1 MDIVSTLRQVAS
13 SLFVRRKK
21 WIVLTTLGALT
32 LLLPVAY
39 LISREPPRYQ
49 TTATIFLESKAV
61 TPLFEEFSPF
71 RPLSVQLAILQS
83 RALAQSVIEA
93 LPRASVQDL
102 IANPYGRDFRVDIQN
117 WFRRFRGEAPVVE
130 SPEVLALEEL
140 RAARVAFFPM
150 GASGIV
156 QLRAEASNAR
166 VALDIANTYIEV
178 MHARTRSFNVD
189 DAKTTREYL
198 AQQGAQV
205 GEALQTSEKS
215 FQEFTMAKGGI
226 KLPDRVGDIAAR
238 LNQLETTLAE
248 VQANRSMSQTRLTG
262 LRAKLDAMPAPA
274 KSATPTA
281 PPVQTQRLRARLAAF
296 EAQLADARLR
306 FTDEHP
312 RTRLLRQQIADV
324 QRELGDAVKDS
335 TSTDLAGSSVP
346 SEDREAFAEMVAA
359 LDTSVTSLGG
369 QEAALRE
376 QIAGLRKNLTG
387 LSKDELEYRRLSSEV
402 DMNRRIA
409 SLIQEKLGASRVRA
423 SGEMNVVKVIDPA
436 STPVPAFNQRRL
448 KFLGIAF
455 ALSLVL
461 GVAAPGLAE
470 YVNRPLQTEQAIR
483 QSTGLPILA
492 IVPQVESRRPVFT
505 SGERQPLEPSQQ
517 DYVLFVDAFRRLRV
531 ELQMLAEEMPL
542 RRILV
547 ASALPKEGKSTV
559 TYNLALAF
567 GEIGQRVIIA
577 DADFHRPTLHRT
589 AKAKNEKGFTDLLAG
604 TSALPEATAMVSD
617 QVRLAPRG
625 TALSIAARVGLGTKR
640 LTEVLV
646 GMEAEAEYVLIDS
659 SPILLVPDNLYM
671 ASAADGIILVVDSGS
686 TRPRDLLRTKEVLER
701 TGTPIVG
708 VVLNRAPLK
717 RTHYYYKQYVTYY
730 TNNERSS

>member
-1 MDIVSTLRQVAS
+1 MDIVSVLKQIAQ
-13 SLFVRRKK
+13 SLLARRKK
-21 WIVLTTLGALT
+21 WVILTTVTALAM
-32 LLLPVAY
+32 LLPAAY
-39 LISREPPRYQ
+39 LLSKEPPRYR
-49 TTATIFLESKAV
+49 TVATIFLESRAG
-61 TPLFEEFSPF
+61 TSLFQELTPF
-71 RPLSVQLAILQS
+71 RPLAVQLAILQS
-83 RALAQSVIEA
+83 KILAQSVIEA
-93 LPRASVQDL
+93 LPRASVEDL
-102 IANPYGRDFRVDIQN
+102 IANPYSQNYQVAIQN
-117 WFRRFRGEAPVVE
+117 WFRRLRGEQPIVE
-130 SPEVLALEEL
+130 SPAVRAVEEL
-140 RAARVAFFPM
+140 QNARVKFNPQ
-150 GASGIV
+150 GTTGIV
-156 QLRAEASNAR
+156 QVSAEATNPR
-166 VALDIANTYIEV
+166 VALDLANTYVEV
-178 MHARTRSFNVD
+178 MLARTRSFNVD
-189 DAKTTREYL
+189 DAKSTREYL
-198 AQQGAQV
+198 AQQNNQV
-205 GEALQTSEKS
+205 GEALQTSERS
-215 FQEFTMAKGGI
+215 FQEFTLVKGGI
-226 KLPDRVGDIAAR
+226 RVPERVADIATR
-238 LNQLETTLAE
+238 LGQLETTLAE
-248 VQANRSMSQTRLTG
+248 VQANKNISRMRLTA

-274 KSATPTA
+274 VKAAPA
-281 PPVQTQRLRARLAAF
+281 LPPVQTERLRGRLAAF
-296 EAQLADARLR
+296 EAQLADSRLR
-306 FTDEHP
+306 FTDDHP
-312 RTRLLRQQIADV
+312 RVRLLRQQMAEV
-324 QRELGDAVKDS
+324 QRELGDAVKES

-346 SEDREAFAEMVAA
+346 VEDRNAFAEMVAA
-359 LDTSVTSLGG
+359 LDTSVASLAG
-369 QEAALRE
+369 QEAAIRD
-376 QIAGLRKNLTG
+376 QIAGLRKNLSG
-387 LSKDELEYRRLSSEV
+387 LSKDELEYRRLASDVET
-402 DMNRRIA
+402 NRRLA
-409 SLIQEKLGASRVRA
+409 TLIQDRLAATRVREQ
-423 SGEMNVVKVIDPA
+423 GEMRVVKVIDPA
-436 STPVPAFNQRRL
+436 STPVPAANQRRL
-448 KFLGIAF
+448 QFLGLAF
-455 ALSLVL
+455 AMSVVL
-461 GVAAPGLAE
+461 GLVGPGVVE
-470 YVNRPLQTEQAIR
+470 YVNRPLQTEHAIR

-505 SGERQPLEPSQQ
+505 SGERQPQDPSQQ

-604 TSALPEATAMVSD
+604 TSALPEATAMVSE

-646 GMEAEAEYVLIDS
+646 GMEAEAEYILIDS

-730 TNNERSS
+730 TANERSS

>member
-1 MDIVSTLRQVAS
+1 MDIVSTLKQVAE

-21 WIVLTTLGALT
+21 WILLTVIGALAVF
-32 LLLPVAY
+32 LPVAY
-39 LISREPPRYQ
+39 LISREPPRFQ
-49 TTATIFLESKAV
+49 TTATIFLESQAG
-61 TPLFEEFSPF
+61 TPLFAEFSPY

-102 IANPYGRDFRVDIQN
+102 IANPYGHDYRVDIQN
-117 WFRRFRGEAPVVE
+117 WFRRLRGETPVVD
-130 SPEVLALEEL
+130 SPEVRALEEL
-140 RAARVAFFPM
+140 RAARVAFFPQ
-150 GASGIV
+150 GPSGIV
-156 QLRAEASNAR
+156 TIRAEASNAR

-178 MHARTRSFNVD
+178 LLARTRSFNVD
-189 DAKTTREYL
+189 DAKSTREYL
-198 AQQGAQV
+198 SQQGAQV

-226 KLPDRVGDIAAR
+226 KVPDRVSDVAAR

-248 VQANRSMSQTRLTG
+248 VQANRSMSQARLTG
-262 LRAKLDAMPAPA
+262 LRTKLDAMPAPA
-274 KSATPTA
+274 KKENTA
-281 PPVQTQRLRARLAAF
+281 PAPQTQRLRARLAAF
-296 EAQLADARLR
+296 EGQLAEAKIR
-306 FTDEHP
+306 FTDDHP
-312 RTRLLRQQIADV
+312 RVRLLRLQIADV

-335 TSTDLAGSSVP
+335 TVSDLASSAVP

-359 LDTSVTSLGG
+359 LDTSVASLSG

-402 DMNRRIA
+402 DMNRRLA
-409 SLIQEKLGASRVRA
+409 SVIQEKLGASRIRA
-423 SGEMNVVKVIDPA
+423 TGEMNVVKVIDPA
-436 STPVPAFNQRRL
+436 STPWPAVNQKRL

-455 ALSLVL
+455 AFALAL
-461 GVAAPGLAE
+461 GVAGPGLVE
-470 YVNRPLQTEQAIR
+470 YVNRPLQSEQAIR

-492 IVPQVESRRPVFT
+492 IVPQVESRRPVFN
-505 SGERQPLEPSQQ
+505 SAERQPQDPHQQ
-517 DYVLFVDAFRRLRV
+517 DYVLFIDAFRRLRV
-531 ELQMLAEEMPL
+531 ELQMLSEEMPL

-547 ASALPKEGKSTV
+547 ASSLPGEGKSTV

-589 AKAKNEKGFTDLLAG
+589 AKARNEKGLTDLLAG
-604 TSALPEATAMVSD
+604 TSGLPEAMTTVSE

-625 TALSIAARVGLGTKR
+625 TALSVPARVGLGTKR

-646 GMEAEAEYVLIDS
+646 SMEAESEYVLIDS

-671 ASAADGIILVVDSGS
+671 ASAADGILLVVDSSS

-717 RTHYYYKQYVTYY
+717 RTHYYYKQYMTYY
-730 TNNERSS
+730 KA

>member
-1 MDIVSTLRQVAS
+1 MDIVSTLKQVAQ

-21 WIVLTTLGALT
+21 WIVLTVLGALVIT
-32 LLLPVAY
+32 MPAAY
-39 LISREPPRYQ
+39 VISQEPPRYQ
-49 TTATIFLESKAV
+49 TTATIFLESKPV
-61 TPLFEEFSPF
+61 SSLFEEFSPY
-71 RPLSVQLAILQS
+71 RPLSVQMAILQS

-102 IANPYGRDFRVDIQN
+102 IANPYGHDYRVDVQN
-117 WFRRFRGEAPVVE
+117 WFRRLRGEAPVVE
-130 SPEVLALEEL
+130 SPEVRALNEL
-140 RAARVAFFPM
+140 RAARVAFWPQ
-150 GASGIV
+150 GPTGIV
-156 QLRAEASNAR
+156 QLRAEASNPR

-178 MHARTRSFNVD
+178 LLARTRSFNVD
-189 DAKTTREYL
+189 DAKSTREYL

-205 GEALQTSEKS
+205 GEALQNSEKT

-226 KLPDRVGDIAAR
+226 KLPDRVGDVAVR

-248 VQANRSMSQTRLTG
+248 VQANRSMSQNRLAN
-262 LRAKLDAMPAPA
+262 LRAKLDAMPAPP
-274 KSATPTA
+274 KRETTA
-281 PPVQTQRLRARLAAF
+281 PAPQTQRLRARLAGF
-296 EAQLADARLR
+296 EAQLADARIR
-306 FTDEHP
+306 YTDDHP
-312 RTRLLRQQIADV
+312 RVRLLRMQIAEV

-335 TSTDLAGSSVP
+335 TSTDLASSSVP

-359 LDTSVTSLGG
+359 LDTSVASLSG
-369 QEAALRE
+369 QEAALKE

-402 DMNRRIA
+402 DMNRRLAGI
-409 SLIQEKLGASRVRA
+409 IGEKLGASRIRSA
-423 SGEMNVVKVIDPA
+423 GEMNVIKIIDPA
-436 STPVPAFNQRRL
+436 STPVPAINQKRL

-455 ALSLVL
+455 ALALAV
-461 GVAAPGLAE
+461 GVAGPGLVE

-483 QSTGLPILA
+483 QSTGLSILA
-492 IVPQVESRRPVFT
+492 IVPQVESRRPVFN
-505 SGERQPLEPSQQ
+505 SGERQPQDPHQQ
-517 DYVLFVDAFRRLRV
+517 DYVLFIDAFRRLRV
-531 ELQMLAEEMPL
+531 ELQMLGEDMPL

-547 ASALPKEGKSTV
+547 ASALPGEGKSTV

-604 TSALPEATAMVSD
+604 TTALPEAMTTVSE

-625 TALSIAARVGLGTKR
+625 TALSIPARVGLGTKR

-659 SPILLVPDNLYM
+659 SPILLVPDNLYI
-671 ASAADGIILVVDSGS
+671 ASAADAVLLVVDSAS

-717 RTHYYYKQYVTYY
+717 RTHYYYKQYMTYY
-730 TNNERSS
+730 KA

>member
-1 MDIVSTLRQVAS
+1 MDIVSTLKQVAL

-21 WIVLTTLGALT
+21 WIALTVAGALV
-32 LLLPVAY
+32 LFLPLAY

-61 TPLFEEFSPF
+61 SPLFEEFSPY
-71 RPLSVQLAILQS
+71 RPLSVQFAILQS

-102 IANPYGRDFRVDIQN
+102 IANPYGHDYRVDVQN
-117 WFRRFRGEAPVVE
+117 WFRRLRGEPPVVD
-130 SPEVLALEEL
+130 SPEVRALEEL
-140 RAARVAFFPM
+140 RAARVAFFPQ
-150 GASGIV
+150 GGSGIV
-156 QLRAEASNAR
+156 QIRAEASNPR

-178 MHARTRSFNVD
+178 LLARTRSFNVD
-189 DAKTTREYL
+189 DAKSTRDYL
-198 AQQGAQV
+198 QQQGAQV
-205 GEALQTSEKS
+205 TEALQSSEKS

-238 LNQLETTLAE
+238 LNQLETALAE
-248 VQANRSMSQTRLTG
+248 VQANRAMSQTRLTG
-262 LRAKLDAMPAPA
+262 LRAKFDAMPAPV
-274 KSATPTA
+274 KKETA
-281 PPVQTQRLRARLAAF
+281 APAPQTQRLRARLAGF
-296 EAQLADARLR
+296 ESQLADAKIRY
-306 FTDEHP
+306 TDDHP
-312 RTRLLRQQIADV
+312 RVRLLRLQIAEV

-335 TSTDLAGSSVP
+335 TSADLASSSVP

-359 LDTSVTSLGG
+359 LDTSVTSLSG

-376 QIAGLRKNLTG
+376 QIAGLRKNLSG

-402 DMNRRIA
+402 DMNRRLA
-409 SLIQEKLGASRVRA
+409 SVLQEKLGASRIRS

-436 STPVPAFNQRRL
+436 STPVPAINQKRL
-448 KFLGIAF
+448 KFLGIAL
-455 ALSLVL
+455 ALAMVL
-461 GVAAPGLAE
+461 GVAGPGLVE

-492 IVPQVESRRPVFT
+492 IVPQVESRRPVFN
-505 SGERQPLEPSQQ
+505 SGERQPQDPQQQ

-531 ELQMLAEEMPL
+531 ELQMLSEDMPL

-547 ASALPKEGKSTV
+547 ASALPGEGKSTV

-589 AKAKNEKGFTDLLAG
+589 AKARNEKGFTDLLAG
-604 TSALPEATAMVSD
+604 TSALPEAMTPVSE

-625 TALSIAARVGLGTKR
+625 TALSIPARVGLGTKR

-671 ASAADGIILVVDSGS
+671 ASAADAILLVVDSGS

-717 RTHYYYKQYVTYY
+717 RTHYYYKQYMTYY
-730 TNNERSS
+730 KA

>member
-1 MDIVSTLRQVAS
+1 MDIVSTLKQVAE

-21 WIVLTTLGALT
+21 WILLTVIGALAVF
-32 LLLPVAY
+32 LPVAY
-39 LISREPPRYQ
+39 LISREPPRFQ
-49 TTATIFLESKAV
+49 TTATIFLESQAG
-61 TPLFEEFSPF
+61 TPLFAEFSPY

-102 IANPYGRDFRVDIQN
+102 IANPYGHDYRVDIQN
-117 WFRRFRGEAPVVE
+117 WFRRLRGETPVVD
-130 SPEVLALEEL
+130 SPEVRALEEL
-140 RAARVAFFPM
+140 RAARVAFFPQ
-150 GASGIV
+150 GPSGIV
-156 QLRAEASNAR
+156 QIRAEASNAR

-178 MHARTRSFNVD
+178 LLARTRSFNVD
-189 DAKTTREYL
+189 DAKSTREYL
-198 AQQGAQV
+198 SQQGAQV

-226 KLPDRVGDIAAR
+226 KVPDRVSDVAAR

-248 VQANRSMSQTRLTG
+248 VQANRSMSQARLTG
-262 LRAKLDAMPAPA
+262 LRTKLDAMPAPA
-274 KSATPTA
+274 KKENTA
-281 PPVQTQRLRARLAAF
+281 PAPQTQRLRARLAAF
-296 EAQLADARLR
+296 EGQLAEAKIR
-306 FTDEHP
+306 FTDDHP
-312 RTRLLRQQIADV
+312 RVRLLRLQIAEV

-335 TSTDLAGSSVP
+335 TSADLASSSVP

-359 LDTSVTSLGG
+359 LDTSVASLSG
-369 QEAALRE
+369 QEVALRE

-402 DMNRRIA
+402 DMNRRLA
-409 SLIQEKLGASRVRA
+409 SVIQEKLGASRIRA
-423 SGEMNVVKVIDPA
+423 TGEMNVVKVIDPA
-436 STPVPAFNQRRL
+436 STPVPAVNQKRL

-455 ALSLVL
+455 AFALAL
-461 GVAAPGLAE
+461 GVAGPGLVE
-470 YVNRPLQTEQAIR
+470 YVNRPLQSEQAIR

-492 IVPQVESRRPVFT
+492 IVPQVESRRPVFN
-505 SGERQPLEPSQQ
+505 SAERQPQDPHQQ
-517 DYVLFVDAFRRLRV
+517 DYVLFIDAFRRLRV
-531 ELQMLAEEMPL
+531 ELQMLSEEMPL

-547 ASALPKEGKSTV
+547 ASSLPGEGKSTV

-589 AKAKNEKGFTDLLAG
+589 AKARNEKGLTDLLAG
-604 TSALPEATAMVSD
+604 TSGLPEAMTTVSE

-625 TALSIAARVGLGTKR
+625 TALSIPARVGLGTKR

-646 GMEAEAEYVLIDS
+646 SMEAESEYVLIDS

-671 ASAADGIILVVDSGS
+671 ASAADGILLVVDSSS

-717 RTHYYYKQYVTYY
+717 RTHYYYKQYMTYY
-730 TNNERSS
+730 KA

>member
-1 MDIVSTLRQVAS
+1 MDIVSTLKQVAE

-21 WIVLTTLGALT
+21 WILLTVIGALAV
-32 LLLPVAY
+32 LLPVAY

-49 TTATIFLESKAV
+49 TTAIIFLESQAG
-61 TPLFEEFSPF
+61 TPLFAEFSPF

-102 IANPYGRDFRVDIQN
+102 IANPYGHDYRVDIQN
-117 WFRRFRGEAPVVE
+117 WFRRFRGEPPIVD
-130 SPEVLALEEL
+130 SPEVRALEEL
-140 RAARVAFFPM
+140 RAARVAFYPQ
-150 GASGIV
+150 GPSGIV
-156 QLRAEASNAR
+156 QIRAEASNAR

-178 MHARTRSFNVD
+178 LLARTRSFNVD
-189 DAKTTREYL
+189 DAKSTREYL
-198 AQQGAQV
+198 SQQGAQV

-215 FQEFTMAKGGI
+215 FQEFTLAKGGI
-226 KLPDRVGDIAAR
+226 KVPDRVSDVAGR
-238 LNQLETTLAE
+238 MNQLETTLAE
-248 VQANRSMSQTRLTG
+248 VQANRSMSQARLTG

-274 KSATPTA
+274 KKENTA
-281 PPVQTQRLRARLAAF
+281 PAPQTQRLRARLAAF
-296 EAQLADARLR
+296 EGQLAEAKMR
-306 FTDEHP
+306 FTDDHP
-312 RTRLLRQQIADV
+312 RVRLIRIQIADV

-335 TSTDLAGSSVP
+335 TSADLASSSVP

-359 LDTSVTSLGG
+359 LDTSVASLSG

-402 DMNRRIA
+402 DMNRRLA
-409 SLIQEKLGASRVRA
+409 SVIQEKLGASRIRA

-436 STPVPAFNQRRL
+436 STPVPAVNQKRL

-455 ALSLVL
+455 ALALAL
-461 GVAAPGLAE
+461 GVAGPGLVE
-470 YVNRPLQTEQAIR
+470 YVNRPLQSEQAIR

-492 IVPQVESRRPVFT
+492 IVPQVESRRPVFN
-505 SGERQPLEPSQQ
+505 SGERQPQDPHQQ

-547 ASALPKEGKSTV
+547 ASSLPGEGKSTV

-589 AKAKNEKGFTDLLAG
+589 TKARNEKGLTDLLAG
-604 TSALPEATAMVSD
+604 TSALPEAMTTVSE

-625 TALSIAARVGLGTKR
+625 TALSIPARVGLGTKR

-646 GMEAEAEYVLIDS
+646 SMEAESEYVLIDS

-671 ASAADGIILVVDSGS
+671 ASAADAILLVVDSSS

-717 RTHYYYKQYVTYY
+717 RTHYYYKQYMTYY
-730 TNNERSS
+730 KA

>member
-1 MDIVSTLRQVAS
+1 MDIVSTLKQVAL

-21 WIVLTTLGALT
+21 WIALTVAGALV
-32 LLLPVAY
+32 LFLPVAY

-49 TTATIFLESKAV
+49 TTATIFLESKAPS
-61 TPLFEEFSPF
+61 PLFEDLSPY
-71 RPLSVQLAILQS
+71 RPLAVQLAILQS
-83 RALAQSVIEA
+83 RGLAQSVMEA

-102 IANPYGRDFRVDIQN
+102 IANPYGHDYQVDILN
-117 WFRRFRGEAPVVE
+117 WIRRLRGEAPVVD
-130 SPEVLALEEL
+130 SPEVRALEEL
-140 RAARVAFFPM
+140 RVARVAFFPQ

-156 QLRAEASNAR
+156 QIRAEASNPR

-178 MHARTRSFNVD
+178 LLARTRSFNVD
-189 DAKTTREYL
+189 DAKSTRDYIQ
-198 AQQGAQV
+198 QQGAQV
-205 GEALQTSEKS
+205 TEALQASEKN

-248 VQANRSMSQTRLTG
+248 VQANRAMSQARLTG
-262 LRAKLDAMPAPA
+262 LRAKLDAMPAPVKKEA
-274 KSATPTA
+274 SAA
-281 PPVQTQRLRARLAAF
+281 PAPQTQRLRARLAAF
-296 EAQLADARLR
+296 ETQLAEAKIRY
-306 FTDEHP
+306 TDDHP
-312 RTRLLRQQIADV
+312 RVRLLRQQIAEV
-324 QRELGDAVKDS
+324 QRDLGDAVKDS
-335 TSTDLAGSSVP
+335 TSADLASSSVP

-359 LDTSVTSLGG
+359 LDTSVTSLSG
-369 QEAALRE
+369 QEAALKE
-376 QIAGLRKNLTG
+376 QIAGLRKNLSG

-402 DMNRRIA
+402 DMNRKLA
-409 SLIQEKLGASRVRA
+409 SVLQEKLGASRIRS

-436 STPVPAFNQRRL
+436 STPVPAVNQKRL
-448 KFLGIAF
+448 KLLGIAL
-455 ALSLVL
+455 AVAMVL
-461 GVAAPGLAE
+461 GVAGPGLVE

-492 IVPQVESRRPVFT
+492 IVPQVESRRPVFN
-505 SGERQPLEPSQQ
+505 SGERQPQDPQQQ

-531 ELQMLAEEMPL
+531 ELQMLSEDMPL

-547 ASALPKEGKSTV
+547 ASALPGEGKSTV

-589 AKAKNEKGFTDLLAG
+589 AKARNEKGFTDLLAG
-604 TSALPEATAMVSD
+604 TSALPEAMTSVSE

-625 TALSIAARVGLGTKR
+625 TALNVPARVGLGTKR

-646 GMEAEAEYVLIDS
+646 GMEEEAEYVLIDS

-671 ASAADGIILVVDSGS
+671 ASAADAILLVVDSGS

-708 VVLNRAPLK
+708 VVINRAPLK
-717 RTHYYYKQYVTYY
+717 RTHYYYKQYMTYY
-730 TNNERSS
+730 KA

>member
-1 MDIVSTLRQVAS
+1 MDIVSTLKQVAE

-21 WIVLTTLGALT
+21 WILLTVIGALAV
-32 LLLPVAY
+32 LLPVAY

-49 TTATIFLESKAV
+49 TTAIIFLESQAG
-61 TPLFEEFSPF
+61 TPLFAEFSPF

-102 IANPYGRDFRVDIQN
+102 IANPYGHDYRVDIQN
-117 WFRRFRGEAPVVE
+117 WFRRFRGEPPLVD
-130 SPEVLALEEL
+130 SPEVRALEEL
-140 RAARVAFFPM
+140 RAARVAFFPQ
-150 GASGIV
+150 GPSGIV
-156 QLRAEASNAR
+156 QIRAEASNAR

-178 MHARTRSFNVD
+178 LLARTRSFNVD
-189 DAKTTREYL
+189 DAKSTREYL
-198 AQQGAQV
+198 SQQGAQV

-215 FQEFTMAKGGI
+215 FQEFTLAKGGI
-226 KLPDRVGDIAAR
+226 KVPDRVSDVAAR
-238 LNQLETTLAE
+238 MNQLETTLAE
-248 VQANRSMSQTRLTG
+248 VQANRSMSQNRLSG
-262 LRAKLDAMPAPA
+262 LRTKLDAMPAPA
-274 KSATPTA
+274 KKENTA
-281 PPVQTQRLRARLAAF
+281 PAPQTQRLRARLAAF
-296 EAQLADARLR
+296 EGQLAEAKMR
-306 FTDEHP
+306 FTDDHP
-312 RTRLLRQQIADV
+312 RVRLLRIQMADV

-335 TSTDLAGSSVP
+335 TSADLASSSVP

-359 LDTSVTSLGG
+359 LDTSVASLSG

-402 DMNRRIA
+402 DMNRRLA
-409 SLIQEKLGASRVRA
+409 SVIQEKLGASRIRA

-436 STPVPAFNQRRL
+436 STPVPAVNQKRL

-455 ALSLVL
+455 AFALAL
-461 GVAAPGLAE
+461 GVAGPGLVE

-492 IVPQVESRRPVFT
+492 IVPQVESRRPVFN
-505 SGERQPLEPSQQ
+505 SAERQPQDPHQQ

-547 ASALPKEGKSTV
+547 ASSLPGEGKSTV

-589 AKAKNEKGFTDLLAG
+589 TKARNEKGLTDLLAG
-604 TSALPEATAMVSD
+604 TSALPEAMTTVSE

-625 TALSIAARVGLGTKR
+625 TALSIPARVGLGTKR

-646 GMEAEAEYVLIDS
+646 SMEAESEYVLIDS

-671 ASAADGIILVVDSGS
+671 ASAADAILLVVDSSS

-717 RTHYYYKQYVTYY
+717 RTHYYYKQYMTYY
-730 TNNERSS
+730 KA

>member
-1 MDIVSTLRQVAS
+1 MDIVSTLKQVAE

-21 WIVLTTLGALT
+21 WILLTVIGALAVF
-32 LLLPVAY
+32 LPVAY
-39 LISREPPRYQ
+39 LISREPPRFQ
-49 TTATIFLESKAV
+49 TTATIFLESQAG
-61 TPLFEEFSPF
+61 TPLFAEFSPY

-102 IANPYGRDFRVDIQN
+102 IANPYGHDYRVDIQN
-117 WFRRFRGEAPVVE
+117 WFRRLRGETPVVD
-130 SPEVLALEEL
+130 SPEVRALEEL
-140 RAARVAFFPM
+140 RAARVAFFPQ
-150 GASGIV
+150 GPSGIV
-156 QLRAEASNAR
+156 WIRAEASNAR

-178 MHARTRSFNVD
+178 LLARTRSFNVD
-189 DAKTTREYL
+189 DAKSTREYL
-198 AQQGAQV
+198 SQQGAQV

-226 KLPDRVGDIAAR
+226 KVPDRVSDVAAR

-248 VQANRSMSQTRLTG
+248 VQANRSMSQARLTG
-262 LRAKLDAMPAPA
+262 LRTKLDAMPAPA
-274 KSATPTA
+274 KKENTA
-281 PPVQTQRLRARLAAF
+281 PAPQTQRLRARLAAF
-296 EAQLADARLR
+296 EGQLAEAKIR
-306 FTDEHP
+306 FTDDHP
-312 RTRLLRQQIADV
+312 RVRLLRLQIAEV

-335 TSTDLAGSSVP
+335 TSADLASSSVP

-359 LDTSVTSLGG
+359 LDTSVASLSG

-402 DMNRRIA
+402 DMNRRLA
-409 SLIQEKLGASRVRA
+409 SVIQEKLGASRIRA
-423 SGEMNVVKVIDPA
+423 TGEMNVVKVIDPA
-436 STPVPAFNQRRL
+436 STPVPAVNQKRL

-455 ALSLVL
+455 AFALAL
-461 GVAAPGLAE
+461 GVAGPGLVE
-470 YVNRPLQTEQAIR
+470 YVNRPLQSEQAIR

-492 IVPQVESRRPVFT
+492 IIPQVESRRPVFN
-505 SGERQPLEPSQQ
+505 SAERQPQDPHQQ
-517 DYVLFVDAFRRLRV
+517 DYVLFIDAFRRLRV
-531 ELQMLAEEMPL
+531 ELQMLSEEMPL

-547 ASALPKEGKSTV
+547 ASSLPGEGKSTV

-589 AKAKNEKGFTDLLAG
+589 AKARNEKGLTDLLAG
-604 TSALPEATAMVSD
+604 TSGLPEAMTTVSE

-625 TALSIAARVGLGTKR
+625 TALSIPARVGLGTKR

-646 GMEAEAEYVLIDS
+646 SMEAESEYVLIDS

-671 ASAADGIILVVDSGS
+671 ASAADGILLVVDSSS

-717 RTHYYYKQYVTYY
+717 RTHYYYKQYMTYY
-730 TNNERSS
+730 KA

>member
-1 MDIVSTLRQVAS
+1 MDIVSALKQIAL

-49 TTATIFLESKAV
+49 TTATIFLESKAS

-83 RALAQSVIEA
+83 RVLAQSVIEA

-102 IANPYGRDFRVDIQN
+102 ILNPYGQDYRADVQN
-117 WFRRFRGEAPVVE
+117 WFRRWRGEAPLVD
-130 SPEVLALEEL
+130 SPEVRALEEL
-140 RAARVAFFPM
+140 RAARVAFFPQ
-150 GASGIV
+150 GVSGIV
-156 QLRAEASNAR
+156 QLRADASNPR

-178 MHARTRSFNVD
+178 LIARTRSFNVD
-189 DAKTTREYL
+189 DAKVTREYL

-205 GEALQTSEKS
+205 SEALQTSEKT
-215 FQEFTMAKGGI
+215 FQEFTMNKGGI

-274 KSATPTA
+274 KSTNTA
-281 PPVQTQRLRARLAAF
+281 PAPQTQRLRARLAALESQLV
-296 EAQLADARLR
+296 EAKIR
-306 FTDEHP
+306 FTDDHP
-312 RTRLLRQQIADV
+312 RVRLLRMQLADV

-359 LDTSVTSLGG
+359 LDSSVASLSG

-376 QIAGLRKNLTG
+376 QTTNLRKNLTG
-387 LSKDELEYRRLSSEV
+387 LSKDELEYRRLSSDV
-402 DMNRRIA
+402 DTNRRIA
-409 SLIQEKLGASRVRA
+409 TLIHEKLGASRIRA
-423 SGEMNVVKVIDPA
+423 SGEMNVVKVIDPPG
-436 STPVPAFNQRRL
+436 TPSPAMNQKRL
-448 KFLGIAF
+448 KFLGL
-455 ALSLVL
+455 ALALALVL
-461 GVAAPGLAE
+461 GVAGPGLAE

-483 QSTGLPILA
+483 LSTGLPILA

-505 SGERQPLEPSQQ
+505 SGERQPQDPSQQ

-589 AKAKNEKGFTDLLAG
+589 AKAKSEKGFTDLLAG
-604 TSALPEATAMVSD
+604 TSALPEATAMVSE

-646 GMEAEAEYVLIDS
+646 GMEAEAEYILIDS

-717 RTHYYYKQYVTYY
+717 RTHYYYKQYMTYY
-730 TNNERSS
+730 TANERSS

>member
-1 MDIVSTLRQVAS
+1 MDIVSTLKQVAE

-21 WIVLTTLGALT
+21 WILLTVIGALAV
-32 LLLPVAY
+32 LLPVAY
-39 LISREPPRYQ
+39 LISREPPRFQ
-49 TTATIFLESKAV
+49 TTATIFLESQAG
-61 TPLFEEFSPF
+61 TPLFAEFSPF

-102 IANPYGRDFRVDIQN
+102 IANPYGHDYRVDIQN
-117 WFRRFRGEAPVVE
+117 WFRRFRGEAPVVD
-130 SPEVLALEEL
+130 SPEVRALEEL
-140 RAARVAFFPM
+140 RAARVAFFPQ
-150 GASGIV
+150 GPSGIV
-156 QLRAEASNAR
+156 QIRAEASNAR

-178 MHARTRSFNVD
+178 LLARTRSFNVD
-189 DAKTTREYL
+189 DAKSTREYL
-198 AQQGAQV
+198 SQQGAQV

-215 FQEFTMAKGGI
+215 FQEFTLAKGGI
-226 KLPDRVGDIAAR
+226 KVPDRVSDVAAR
-238 LNQLETTLAE
+238 MNQLETTLAE
-248 VQANRSMSQTRLTG
+248 VQANRSMSQNRLTG

-274 KSATPTA
+274 KKENTA
-281 PPVQTQRLRARLAAF
+281 PAPQTQRLRARLAAF
-296 EAQLADARLR
+296 EGQLAEAKMR
-306 FTDEHP
+306 FTDDHP
-312 RTRLLRQQIADV
+312 RVRLLRIQIADV

-335 TSTDLAGSSVP
+335 TSADLASSSVP

-359 LDTSVTSLGG
+359 LDTSVTSLSG

-376 QIAGLRKNLTG
+376 QIASLRKNLTG

-402 DMNRRIA
+402 DMNRRLA
-409 SLIQEKLGASRVRA
+409 SVIQEKLGASRIRA

-436 STPVPAFNQRRL
+436 STPFPAVNQKRL

-455 ALSLVL
+455 AFALAL
-461 GVAAPGLAE
+461 GVAGPGLVE

-492 IVPQVESRRPVFT
+492 IVPQVDSRRPVFN
-505 SGERQPLEPSQQ
+505 SGERQPQDPHQQ

-547 ASALPKEGKSTV
+547 ASSLPGEGKSTI

-589 AKAKNEKGFTDLLAG
+589 TKARNEKGLTDLLAG
-604 TSALPEATAMVSD
+604 TSALPEAMTTVSE

-625 TALSIAARVGLGTKR
+625 TALSIPARVGLGTKR

-646 GMEAEAEYVLIDS
+646 SMEAESEYVLIDS

-671 ASAADGIILVVDSGS
+671 ASAADAILLVVDSSS

-717 RTHYYYKQYVTYY
+717 RTHYYYKQYMTYY
-730 TNNERSS
+730 KA

>member
-1 MDIVSTLRQVAS
+1 MDIVSTLKQVAL

-21 WIVLTTLGALT
+21 WIAITVAAALVLF
-32 LLLPVAY
+32 LPVAY

-49 TTATIFLESKAV
+49 TTATIFLESKAGS
-61 TPLFEEFSPF
+61 PLFEEFSPY

-102 IANPYGRDFRVDIQN
+102 IANPYSHDYRVDVQN
-117 WFRRFRGEAPVVE
+117 WFRRLRGEPPVVD
-130 SPEVLALEEL
+130 SPEVRALDEL
-140 RAARVAFFPM
+140 RAARVAFFPQ
-150 GASGIV
+150 GGSGIV
-156 QLRAEASNAR
+156 WIRADASNPR

-178 MHARTRSFNVD
+178 LLARTRSFNVD
-189 DAKTTREYL
+189 DAKSTRDYL
-198 AQQGAQV
+198 QQQGTQV
-205 GEALQTSEKS
+205 TEALQSSEKS

-226 KLPDRVGDIAAR
+226 KVPDRVGDIAAR
-238 LNQLETTLAE
+238 LNQIETTLAE
-248 VQANRSMSQTRLTG
+248 VQANRAMSQTRLTA
-262 LRAKLDAMPAPA
+262 LRAKLDAMPAPP
-274 KSATPTA
+274 KKETSAPA
-281 PPVQTQRLRARLAAF
+281 PQTQRLRARLAGF
-296 EAQLADARLR
+296 EAQLAEARIR
-306 FTDEHP
+306 YTDDHP
-312 RTRLLRQQIADV
+312 RIRLLRLQIAEV

-335 TSTDLAGSSVP
+335 TSADLASSSVP

-359 LDTSVTSLGG
+359 LDTSVASLSG

-376 QIAGLRKNLTG
+376 QAAGLKKNLSG

-402 DMNRRIA
+402 DMNRRLA
-409 SLIQEKLGASRVRA
+409 SIIQEKLGASRIRS

-436 STPVPAFNQRRL
+436 STPVPAINQKRL
-448 KFLGIAF
+448 KFLGL
-455 ALSLVL
+455 ALALAMVI
-461 GVAAPGLAE
+461 GVVGPGLVE

-492 IVPQVESRRPVFT
+492 IVPQVESRRPVFN
-505 SGERQPLEPSQQ
+505 SGERQPQDPQQQ

-531 ELQMLAEEMPL
+531 ELQMLSEDMPL

-547 ASALPKEGKSTV
+547 ASALPGEGKSTV

-589 AKAKNEKGFTDLLAG
+589 AKARNEKGFTDLLAG
-604 TSALPEATAMVSD
+604 TSALPEAMTAVSD

-625 TALSIAARVGLGTKR
+625 TALNIPARVGLGTKR

-671 ASAADGIILVVDSGS
+671 ASAADAILLVVDSGS

-717 RTHYYYKQYVTYY
+717 RTHYYYKQYMTYY
-730 TNNERSS
+730 KA

>member
-1 MDIVSTLRQVAS
+1 MDIVSTLKQVAE

-21 WIVLTTLGALT
+21 WILLTVIGALAV
-32 LLLPVAY
+32 LLPVAY
-39 LISREPPRYQ
+39 LISREPPRFQ
-49 TTATIFLESKAV
+49 TTATIFLESQAG
-61 TPLFEEFSPF
+61 TPLFAEFSPF

-102 IANPYGRDFRVDIQN
+102 IANPYGHDYRVDIQN
-117 WFRRFRGEAPVVE
+117 WFRRFRGEAPVVD
-130 SPEVLALEEL
+130 SPEVRALEEL
-140 RAARVAFFPM
+140 RAARVAFFPQ
-150 GASGIV
+150 GPTGIV
-156 QLRAEASNAR
+156 QIRAEASNAR

-178 MHARTRSFNVD
+178 LLARTRSFNVD
-189 DAKTTREYL
+189 DAKSTREYL
-198 AQQGAQV
+198 SQQGAQV

-215 FQEFTMAKGGI
+215 FQEFTLAKGGI
-226 KLPDRVGDIAAR
+226 KVPDRVSDVAAR
-238 LNQLETTLAE
+238 MNQLETTLAE
-248 VQANRSMSQTRLTG
+248 VQANRSMSQNRLTG

-274 KSATPTA
+274 KKENTA
-281 PPVQTQRLRARLAAF
+281 PAPQTQRLRARLAAF
-296 EAQLADARLR
+296 EGQLAEAKMR
-306 FTDEHP
+306 FTDDHP
-312 RTRLLRQQIADV
+312 RVRLLRIQIADV

-335 TSTDLAGSSVP
+335 TSADLASSSVP

-359 LDTSVTSLGG
+359 LDTSVTSLSG

-376 QIAGLRKNLTG
+376 QIASLRKNLTG

-402 DMNRRIA
+402 DMNRRLA
-409 SLIQEKLGASRVRA
+409 SVIQEKLGASRIRA

-436 STPVPAFNQRRL
+436 STPFPAVNQKRL

-455 ALSLVL
+455 AFALAL
-461 GVAAPGLAE
+461 GVAGPGLVE

-492 IVPQVESRRPVFT
+492 IVPQVDSRRPVFN
-505 SGERQPLEPSQQ
+505 SGERQPQDPHQQ

-547 ASALPKEGKSTV
+547 ASSLPGEGKSTI

-589 AKAKNEKGFTDLLAG
+589 TKARNEKGLTDLLAG
-604 TSALPEATAMVSD
+604 TSALPEAMTTVSE

-625 TALSIAARVGLGTKR
+625 TALSIPARVGLGTKR

-646 GMEAEAEYVLIDS
+646 SMEAESEYVLIDS

-671 ASAADGIILVVDSGS
+671 ASAADAILLVVDSSS

-717 RTHYYYKQYVTYY
+717 RTHYYYKQYMTYY
-730 TNNERSS
+730 KA

>member
-1 MDIVSTLRQVAS
+1 MDIVSTLKQVAE

-21 WIVLTTLGALT
+21 WILLTVIGALAV
-32 LLLPVAY
+32 LLPVAY

-49 TTATIFLESKAV
+49 TTAIIFLESQAG
-61 TPLFEEFSPF
+61 TPLFAEFSPF

-102 IANPYGRDFRVDIQN
+102 IANPYGHDYRVDIQN
-117 WFRRFRGEAPVVE
+117 WFRRFRGEPPIVD
-130 SPEVLALEEL
+130 SPEVRALEEL
-140 RAARVAFFPM
+140 RAARVAFFPQ
-150 GASGIV
+150 GPSGIV
-156 QLRAEASNAR
+156 QIRAEASNAR

-178 MHARTRSFNVD
+178 LLARTRSFNVD
-189 DAKTTREYL
+189 DAKSTREYL
-198 AQQGAQV
+198 SQQGAQV

-215 FQEFTMAKGGI
+215 FQEFTLAKGGI
-226 KLPDRVGDIAAR
+226 KVPDRVSDVAGR
-238 LNQLETTLAE
+238 MNQLETTLAE
-248 VQANRSMSQTRLTG
+248 VQANRSMSQNRLTG

-274 KSATPTA
+274 KKENTA
-281 PPVQTQRLRARLAAF
+281 PAPQTQRLRARLAGF
-296 EAQLADARLR
+296 EGQLAEAKMR
-306 FTDEHP
+306 FTDDHP
-312 RTRLLRQQIADV
+312 RVRLLRMQIADV

-335 TSTDLAGSSVP
+335 TAADLASSSVP

-359 LDTSVTSLGG
+359 LDTSVASLSG

-376 QIAGLRKNLTG
+376 QVAGLRKNLTG

-402 DMNRRIA
+402 DMNRRLA
-409 SLIQEKLGASRVRA
+409 SVIQEKLGASRIRA

-436 STPVPAFNQRRL
+436 STPVPAVNQKRL

-455 ALSLVL
+455 AFALAL
-461 GVAAPGLAE
+461 GVAGPGLVE
-470 YVNRPLQTEQAIR
+470 YVNRPLQSEQAIR

-492 IVPQVESRRPVFT
+492 IVPQVESRRPVFN
-505 SGERQPLEPSQQ
+505 SGERQPQDPHQQ

-547 ASALPKEGKSTV
+547 ASSLPGEGKSTV

-589 AKAKNEKGFTDLLAG
+589 TKARNEKGLTDLLAG
-604 TSALPEATAMVSD
+604 TSALPEAMTTVSE

-625 TALSIAARVGLGTKR
+625 TALSIPARVGLGTKR

-646 GMEAEAEYVLIDS
+646 SMEAESEYVLIDS

-671 ASAADGIILVVDSGS
+671 ASAADAILLVVDSSS

-717 RTHYYYKQYVTYY
+717 RTHYYYKQYMTYY
-730 TNNERSS
+730 KA

>member
-1 MDIVSTLRQVAS
+1 MDIVSTLKQVAE

-21 WIVLTTLGALT
+21 WILLTVIGALAV
-32 LLLPVAY
+32 LLPVAY

-49 TTATIFLESKAV
+49 TTAIIFLESQAG
-61 TPLFEEFSPF
+61 TPLFAEFSPF

-102 IANPYGRDFRVDIQN
+102 IANPYGHDDRVDIQN
-117 WFRRFRGEAPVVE
+117 WFRRFRGEAPIVD
-130 SPEVLALEEL
+130 SPEVRALEEL
-140 RAARVAFFPM
+140 RAARVAFFPQ
-150 GASGIV
+150 GPSGIV
-156 QLRAEASNAR
+156 QIRAEASNAR

-178 MHARTRSFNVD
+178 LLARTRSFNVD
-189 DAKTTREYL
+189 DAKSTREYL
-198 AQQGAQV
+198 SQQGAQV

-226 KLPDRVGDIAAR
+226 KVPDRVSDVAAR
-238 LNQLETTLAE
+238 MNQLETTLAE
-248 VQANRSMSQTRLTG
+248 VQANRSMSQNRLTG
-262 LRAKLDAMPAPA
+262 LRTKLDAMPAPA
-274 KSATPTA
+274 KKENTA
-281 PPVQTQRLRARLAAF
+281 PAPQTQRLRARLAAF
-296 EAQLADARLR
+296 EGQLAEAKMR
-306 FTDEHP
+306 FTDDHP
-312 RTRLLRQQIADV
+312 RVRLLRIQIAEV

-335 TSTDLAGSSVP
+335 TSADLASSSVP

-359 LDTSVTSLGG
+359 LDTSVASLSG

-402 DMNRRIA
+402 DMNRRLA
-409 SLIQEKLGASRVRA
+409 SVIQEKLGASRIRA

-436 STPVPAFNQRRL
+436 STPVPAVNQKRL

-455 ALSLVL
+455 AFAFAL
-461 GVAAPGLAE
+461 GVAGPGLVE

-492 IVPQVESRRPVFT
+492 IVPQVDSRRPVFN
-505 SGERQPLEPSQQ
+505 SGERQPQDPHQQ

-547 ASALPKEGKSTV
+547 ASSLPGEGKSTV

-589 AKAKNEKGFTDLLAG
+589 TKARNEKGLTDLLAG
-604 TSALPEATAMVSD
+604 TSALPEAMTTVSE

-625 TALSIAARVGLGTKR
+625 TALSIPARVGLGTKR

-646 GMEAEAEYVLIDS
+646 SMEAESEYVLIDS

-671 ASAADGIILVVDSGS
+671 ASAADAILLVVDSSS
-686 TRPRDLLRTKEVLER
+686 TRPRDLLRTKEVLR
-701 TGTPIVG
+701 
-708 VVLNRAPLK
+708 
-717 RTHYYYKQYVTYY
+717 
-730 TNNERSS
+730 RS

>member
-1 MDIVSTLRQVAS
+1 MDIVSTLKQVAE

-21 WIVLTTLGALT
+21 WILLTVIGALAV
-32 LLLPVAY
+32 LLPVAY
-39 LISREPPRYQ
+39 LISREPPRFQ
-49 TTATIFLESKAV
+49 TTATIFLESQAG
-61 TPLFEEFSPF
+61 TPLFAEFSPY

-83 RALAQSVIEA
+83 RALAQSVLEA

-102 IANPYGRDFRVDIQN
+102 IANPYGHDYRVDIQN
-117 WFRRFRGEAPVVE
+117 WFRRFRGEAPLVD
-130 SPEVLALEEL
+130 SPEVQALEEL
-140 RAARVAFFPM
+140 RAARVGFFPQ
-150 GASGIV
+150 GPTGIV
-156 QLRAEASNAR
+156 QIRAEASNAR

-178 MHARTRSFNVD
+178 LLARTRSFNVD
-189 DAKTTREYL
+189 DAKSTREYL
-198 AQQGAQV
+198 SQQGAQV
-205 GEALQTSEKS
+205 TEALQTSEKS

-226 KLPDRVGDIAAR
+226 KVPDRVSDVAAR

-248 VQANRSMSQTRLTG
+248 VQANRSMSQNRLAG

-274 KSATPTA
+274 KKETTA
-281 PPVQTQRLRARLAAF
+281 PAPQTQRLRARLAGF
-296 EAQLADARLR
+296 EGQLAEAKLR
-306 FTDEHP
+306 FTDDHP
-312 RTRLLRQQIADV
+312 RVRLLRMQIADV

-335 TSTDLAGSSVP
+335 TSADLASSSVP

-359 LDTSVTSLGG
+359 LDTSVASLSG

-402 DMNRRIA
+402 DMNRRLA
-409 SLIQEKLGASRVRA
+409 SIIQEKLGASRIRA

-436 STPVPAFNQRRL
+436 STPVPAVNQKRL

-455 ALSLVL
+455 AFAVAL
-461 GVAAPGLAE
+461 GVAGPGLVE
-470 YVNRPLQTEQAIR
+470 YVNRPLQSEQAIR

-492 IVPQVESRRPVFT
+492 IVPQVESRRPVFN
-505 SGERQPLEPSQQ
+505 SAERQPQDPHQQ

-531 ELQMLAEEMPL
+531 ELQMLGEEMPL

-547 ASALPKEGKSTV
+547 ASALPGEGKSTI

-589 AKAKNEKGFTDLLAG
+589 AKARNEKGLTDLLAG
-604 TSALPEATAMVSD
+604 TSALPEAMTTVSE

-625 TALSIAARVGLGTKR
+625 TALSVPARVGLGTKR

-646 GMEAEAEYVLIDS
+646 SMEAESEYVLIDS

-671 ASAADGIILVVDSGS
+671 ASAADAILLVVDSGS

-717 RTHYYYKQYVTYY
+717 RTHYYYKQYMTYY
-730 TNNERSS
+730 KA